1 MGVWHLF
8 PARTYMTD
16 PIDKIRSA
24 LLPVEITGDD
34 DAIKREGQRR
44 ATVLMPLVKRDVWQV
59 ILTQRPE
66 TMPSHPGQI
75 SFPGGKIEPGET
87 AQAAAFRE
95 TWEEIGLVE
104 DQIEL
109 IGRLPSFNAVTEY
122 RVTPYV
128 GIVDA
133 QADMKPDP
141 REVADLFEIPL
152 SFLMNPD
159 NHVPRDVFFDGR
171 EHRLYDMPYDE
182 PNGVHRN
189 LWGMT
194 AMMIYR
200 VYQRG
205 FSHEA

>member
-1 MGVWHLF
+1 M
-8 PARTYMTD
+8 PET
-16 PIDKIRSA
+16 IDKISRA
-24 LLPVEITGDD
+24 LLPVAIKGDD
-34 DAIKREGQRR
+34 DRIRRDGQRR
-44 ATVLMPLVKRDVWQV
+44 AAVLMPLVQRDKWQV

-75 SFPGGKIEPGET
+75 SFPGGKIEAGES
-87 AQAAAFRE
+87 ARDAVLRE
-95 TWEEIGLVE
+95 THEEIGLQSE
-104 DQIEL
+104 HIDL
-109 IGRLPSFNAVTEY
+109 IGRLPSFDAVSNY

-128 GIVDA
+128 GVVDPIA
-133 QADMKPDP
+133 QIIPDP
-141 REVADLFEIPL
+141 GEVADVFEIPL

-182 PNGVHRN
+182 PDGVHRN

-200 VYQRG
+200 VYQRT
-205 FSHEA
+205 FSHET

>member
-1 MGVWHLF
+1 MNNPVE
-8 PARTYMTD
+8 
-16 PIDKIRSA
+16 KIRAS
-24 LLPVEITGDD
+24 LLPVPITGDD
-34 DAIKREGQRR
+34 DAVKREGQRR
-44 ATVLMPLVKRDVWQV
+44 AAVLMPLVKRESWQV

-87 AQAAAFRE
+87 AEAAAYRE
-95 TWEEIGLVE
+95 THEEIGLTKN
-104 DQIEL
+104 QIEL

-128 GIVDA
+128 GIIDPGSTL
-133 QADMKPDP
+133 KPDP
-141 REVADLFEIPL
+141 REVADVFEIPL
-152 SFLMNPD
+152 SFLMDPD

-182 PNGVHRN
+182 PSGVHRN

-200 VYQRG
+200 VYQRS

>member
-1 MGVWHLF
+1 M
-8 PARTYMTD
+8 D
-16 PIDKIRSA
+16 NPIDKIRDA
-24 LLPVEITGDD
+24 LLPVEITGDE
-34 DAIKREGQRR
+34 DAVKRQGQRR
-44 ATVLMPLVKRDVWQV
+44 ATVLMPLVLRDSWQV

-75 SFPGGKIEPGET
+75 SFPGGKIEANET
-87 AQAAAFRE
+87 AQEAVYRE
-95 TWEEIGLVE
+95 TLEEVGV
-104 DQIEL
+104 DKSNIEL

-128 GIVDA
+128 GIVSPKA
-133 QADMKPDP
+133 EIIPDP
-141 REVADLFEIPL
+141 REVADVFEIPL
-152 SFLMNPD
+152 SFLMNPE

-182 PNGVHRN
+182 ADGVHRN

-200 VYQRG
+200 VYQRS
-205 FSHEA
+205 FSYEA

>member
-1 MGVWHLF
+1 MNQ
-8 PARTYMTD
+8 
-16 PIDKIRSA
+16 PIEKIRSA
-24 LLPVEITGDD
+24 LLPVEISGDD
-34 DAIKREGQRR
+34 DAVKRAGQRR
-44 ATVLMPLVKRDVWQV
+44 ATVLMPLVLREQWQV

-87 AQAAAFRE
+87 ARAAVFRE
-95 TWEEIGLVE
+95 TEEEIGIRSS
-104 DQIEL
+104 QIEL

-128 GIVDA
+128 GIIDPKA
-133 QADMKPDP
+133 PIEPDP
-141 REVADLFEIPL
+141 REVADVFEIPL
-152 SFLMNPD
+152 AFLMNPD
-159 NHVPRDVFFDGR
+159 NHVPRDVFFDGQ

-182 PNGVHRN
+182 PGGVHRN

-200 VYQRG
+200 VYQRS
-205 FSHEA
+205 FNHEA

>member
-1 MGVWHLF
+1 MI
-8 PARTYMTD
+8 D
-16 PIDKIRSA
+16 PIEKIRSA
-24 LLPVEITGDD
+24 LLPVEIQGND
-34 DAIKREGQRR
+34 DAVKRKGQRR
-44 ATVLMPLVKRDVWQV
+44 AAVLMPLVMREEWQV

-66 TMPSHPGQI
+66 NMPSHPGQI
-75 SFPGGKIEPGET
+75 SFPGGKIEKDET
-87 AQAAAFRE
+87 AEAAAYRE
-95 TWEEIGLVE
+95 TWEEVGLVK

-109 IGRLPSFNAVTEY
+109 IGRLPSFDAVTAY

-128 GIVDA
+128 GIVA
-133 QADMKPDP
+133 SAAELKPDP
-141 REVADLFEIPL
+141 REVADIFEIPL

-159 NHVPRDVFFDGR
+159 NHVARDVFFDGR

-200 VYQRG
+200 VYQRS

>member
-1 MGVWHLF
+1 MK
-8 PARTYMTD
+8 D
-16 PIDKIRSA
+16 PVKKISAA
-24 LLPVEITGDD
+24 LLPVEISGDD
-34 DAIKREGQRR
+34 DAIKRKGQRR
-44 ATVLMPLVKRDVWQV
+44 AAVLMPLVKRADWQV

-75 SFPGGKIEPGET
+75 SFPGGKIEKGET
-87 AQAAAFRE
+87 AEEAVFRE
-95 TWEEIGLVE
+95 THEEIGITQ
-104 DQIEL
+104 DKIRL
-109 IGRLPSFNAVTEY
+109 IGRLPSFNAVSGY

-128 GIVDA
+128 GIVDSA
-133 QADMKPDP
+133 AVIHPDP
-141 REVADLFEIPL
+141 REVADVFEIPL
-152 SFLMNPD
+152 SFLMNPK
-159 NHVPRDVFFDGR
+159 NHVARDFFFDGR

-200 VYQRG
+200 VYQRT

>member
-1 MGVWHLF
+1 
-8 PARTYMTD
+8 MTN
-16 PIDKIRSA
+16 PIEKIQTA

-44 ATVLMPLVKRDVWQV
+44 ATVLMPLVLRDQWQV

-75 SFPGGKIEPGET
+75 SFPGGKIEIGET
-87 AQAAAFRE
+87 AQEAAYRE
-95 TWEEIGLVE
+95 TWEEIGLE
-104 DQIEL
+104 RSHIDL

-128 GIVDA
+128 GIIDPTA
-133 QADMKPDP
+133 ELKPDP
-141 REVADLFEIPL
+141 REVTDVFEIPL

-182 PNGVHRN
+182 PGGVHRN

-200 VYQRG
+200 VYQRS